1 MGNAATSQTLY
12 IPRIRISIALIM
24 AAVVLLSIASG
35 DSTAFAQTPELATDN
50 AFEFAFENEAEGWTA
65 DFADL
70 PADFDQPTY
79 ELDSGFRALPESLS
93 GNGFYIQGHKISDD
107 LFMYLKRQVEGLLPS
122 TTYPMTVE
130 IDLAT
135 DVL

>member
-1 MGNAATSQTLY
+1 
-12 IPRIRISIALIM
+12 M
-24 AAVVLLSIASG
+24 AAVVLLSIANG

-50 AFEFAFENEAEGWTA
+50 AFEFAFENEAEGWSA

-93 GNGFYIQGHKISDD
+93 GNGFYIQGHKSSDD
-107 LFMYLKRQVEGLLPS
+107 LFMYFETSGRGTFAFDNLSDDRG
-122 TTYPMTVE
+122 
-130 IDLAT
+130 D
-135 DVL
+135 

>member
-50 AFEFAFENEAEGWTA
+50 AFEFAFENQAEGWTA

-70 PADFDQPTY
+70 PAEFDQATY

-93 GNGFYIQGHKISDD
+93 GNGFYIQGHKSSDD

-122 TTYPMTVE
+122 TTDQMTVE

-135 DVL
+135 NIP